1 MEEPG
6 CDNCRFGIEEP
17 RGSVFA
23 RDRGP
28 GWGTCRRRAPRVV
41 VVPSPERAAFSQ
53 TAFPRVHGNDW
64 CGEYQ
69 SRSTRLDG
77 YLGPD

>member
-6 CDNCRFGIEEP
+6 CGNCQFGREEP

-23 RDRGP
+23 RDRGS
-28 GWGTCRRRAPRVV
+28 GWGTCRRHAPSVV

-53 TAFPRVHGNDW
+53 AAFPRVCEDDW
-64 CGEYQ
+64 CGEYEG
-69 SRSTRLDG
+69 RTNRLYG
-77 YLGPD
+77 YVGTE

>member
-1 MEEPG
+1 MEESG
-6 CDNCRFGIEEP
+6 CGNCRFGIEEP

-28 GWGTCRRRAPRVV
+28 GWGTCRRYAPRVV

-53 TAFPRVHGNDW
+53 TAFPRVSGNDW

-69 SRSTRLDG
+69 GRRSRLAD
-77 YLGPD
+77 YLGPE